1 MIICDYSCSVFS
13 CGLFEANQRFLQVFQ
28 IELSADCLG
37 LYHFILYIPFQTL
50 EKSHCISQNWISIS
64 RAMKVPMT
72 MILILE
78 LLTTSMSF
86 KFFVDTRFNDVK
98 AGLLEYNYKASTS
111 GESSNLWKI
120 FTL

>member
-1 MIICDYSCSVFS
+1 
-13 CGLFEANQRFLQVFQ
+13 
-28 IELSADCLG
+28 
-37 LYHFILYIPFQTL
+37 
-50 EKSHCISQNWISIS
+50 
-64 RAMKVPMT
+64 MT